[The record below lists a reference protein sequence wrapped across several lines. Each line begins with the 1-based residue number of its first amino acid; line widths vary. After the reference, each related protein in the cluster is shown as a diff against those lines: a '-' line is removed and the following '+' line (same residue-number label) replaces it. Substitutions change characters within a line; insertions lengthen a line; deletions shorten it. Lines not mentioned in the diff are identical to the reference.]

1 MRQIYVRNIKG
12 QCNTIISHKL
22 IIYFALKYVSPEILG
37 TSVPVYYETR
47 EWHAVTPDL
56 SQEAALG
63 RSTPRHSALAHLD
76 T

>member
-1 MRQIYVRNIKG
+1 MLEIEKG
-12 QCNTIISHKL
+12 NAIQLLAMNLK
-22 IIYFALKYVSPEILG
+22 YFALKYVSPEILG